1 MNYIRQPRN
10 PSAIAAIT
18 KNRDFFKYPKLL
30 HFKLNDNALTP
41 KIVPGLNE
49 YLGYFSFF
57 KCEKDIKL
65 YTTIYMVGF
74 FF

>member
-10 PSAIAAIT
+10 PSVIAAIT

-30 HFKLNDNALTP
+30 HFKLNGNALTP

-49 YLGYFSFF
+49 YFSYFSFF
-57 KCEKDIKL
+57 
-65 YTTIYMVGF
+65 
-74 FF
+74 